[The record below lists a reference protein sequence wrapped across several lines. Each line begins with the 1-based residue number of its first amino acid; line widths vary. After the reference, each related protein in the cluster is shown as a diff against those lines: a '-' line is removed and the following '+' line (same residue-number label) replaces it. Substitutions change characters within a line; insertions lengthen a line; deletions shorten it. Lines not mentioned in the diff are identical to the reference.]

1 MTEVIFN
8 CVKYIYDAMGVL
20 IDTIMLGANG

>member
-1 MTEVIFN
+1 MTEIIIN

-20 IDTIMLGANG
+20 VEMVLLGGQG